1 MQPSEPYVKI
11 GQTIEQ
17 RLFDLNRYKDEHG
30 HYPED
35 AAHLS
40 EDERKVLREYRD
52 SSRKYQEMKEAR
64 GARYDRCTLMNY
76 ECSTKEQTNVV
87 NALKEHV
94 KDVESVSHRNVVLFG
109 PKGTGKDHL
118 LSGMA
123 AGAFYFHGLT
133 TMWRQG
139 IDLHEKLRRDAF
151 DEYRIDIM
159 STAANT
165 ERGTPILWISDPLPP
180 SGGLTEFQQSQ
191 LFALIDRRY
200 SDMKP
205 TWISMNVSGGSEAE
219 MRMGAQVVDRL
230 KHDAL
235 VLHCNWESYRKPAGP
250 S

>member
-1 MQPSEPYVKI
+1 MQSSKPYVEV
-11 GQTIEQ
+11 GEELEQ
-17 RLFDLNRYKDEHG
+17 RLFQLQQFKKEHG
-30 HYPED
+30 HYPEN
-35 AAHLS
+35 AIHLS
-40 EDERKVLREYRD
+40 EDDRKFLHRYKE
-52 SSRKYQEMKEAR
+52 SNKKYQAMKEAR
-64 GARYDRCTLMNY
+64 GTRYGSCTLRSY
-76 ECSTKEQTNVV
+76 ECSSEKQTYVV
-87 NALKEHV
+87 KTLEGHV
-94 KDVESVSHRNVVLFG
+94 RDFESLSRRNVVLFG

-118 LSGMA
+118 LNGLA
-123 AGAFYFHGLT
+123 VGAFYDHGLV

-139 IDLHEKLRRDAF
+139 IDLHEKLRRNAF
-151 DEYRIDIM
+151 DDGRGDIM

-205 TWISMNVSGGSEAE
+205 TWISMNVAGGSEAE
-219 MRMGAQVVDRL
+219 IRMGAQVVDRL

-235 VLHCNWESYRKPAGP
+235 VLHCNWESYRKPA